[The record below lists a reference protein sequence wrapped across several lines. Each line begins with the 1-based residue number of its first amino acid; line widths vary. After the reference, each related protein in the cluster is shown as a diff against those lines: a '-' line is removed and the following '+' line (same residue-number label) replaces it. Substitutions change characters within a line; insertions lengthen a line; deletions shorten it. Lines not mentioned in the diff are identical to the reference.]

1 MRSTFSRSFYPFVI
15 ILLAALIFVGIF
27 FLNLA
32 ERVLEQQT
40 VRQLKNNCT
49 VISQLAESY
58 LAAEDPED
66 RDFYINLSVAAQT
79 AQADAVICDAEG
91 VLRVCSHAPFGC
103 EHQGL
108 VITDA
113 AFLQKLEQ
121 EEFLVST
128 GLVEGLYQEARFV
141 VATAVRGS
149 QTDARQGIV
158 IVSIPIT
165 RSMLAL
171 TRLQEH
177 YLMVSVTAIL
187 IAVVLLILFVR
198 KNNIPLR
205 DMAKAATAFG
215 HGDLQ
220 VRTQVPESAPVEIRE
235 LSLAFNNM
243 AQSLEKS
250 ELQRREFVANISHEL
265 KTPMTT
271 ISGYVDG
278 ILDGTIPQDQQ
289 EKYLKIVSEETKRLS
304 RLVRSMLDISRDQEI
319 PEETKT
325 KFDLTECIGQVLVS
339 FEPKIT
345 GKKLDVRVE
354 LPRYPVYT
362 LASWDHITQVIYNL
376 LDNAVK
382 FCPEGGLLQVK
393 VTTGG
398 NKIYC
403 SLANSGETIPA
414 EELPLLF
421 ERFHKVDKSRNRQEG
436 WGLGLYIVK
445 TIICGHGEDISVTS
459 KDGMT
464 EFTFTLPLS
473 N

>member
-1 MRSTFSRSFYPFVI
+1 MKSTFSRSFYPFVI
-15 ILLAALIFVGIF
+15 ILLAVLILVGIF
-27 FLNLA
+27 FLNMA

-40 VRQLKNNCT
+40 VTQLKNNCT
-49 VISQLAESY
+49 VISELAASY
-58 LAAEDPED
+58 LEAEDPED
-66 RDFYINLSVAAQT
+66 RDFYINLAVAART
-79 AQADAVICDAEG
+79 SQADAVICDKDG

-108 VITDA
+108 VITDT

-121 EEFLVST
+121 EDFIVST

-141 VATAVRGS
+141 VAAPVRDSETG
-149 QTDARQGIV
+149 TRQGIV
-158 IVSIPIT
+158 IVSIPIS
-165 RSMLAL
+165 RGLLAL
-171 TRLQEH
+171 ERLQDH

-220 VRTQVPESAPVEIRE
+220 VRTQVPDSAPEEIRE

-250 ELQRREFVANISHEL
+250 ELQRREFVANVSHEL

-278 ILDGTIPQDQQ
+278 ILDGTIPKDQQ
-289 EKYLKIVSEETKRLS
+289 DKYLMIVSDETKRLS
-304 RLVRSMLDISRDQEI
+304 RLVKSMLDISRNQEI
-319 PEETKT
+319 PEEAKT
-325 KFDLTECIGQVLVS
+325 KFELTECIGQVLVS

-345 GKKLDVRVE
+345 GKHLDVRVE
-354 LPRYPVYT
+354 FPRHPAYT

-382 FCPEGGLLQVK
+382 FTPDGGLLQVT
-393 VTTGG
+393 VTVGD
-398 NKIYC
+398 NKLYC
-403 SLANSGETIPA
+403 SIANSGETIPA
-414 EELPLLF
+414 EELPMLF
-421 ERFHKVDKSRNRQEG
+421 DRFHKVDKSRHGQEG

-445 TIICGHGEDISVTS
+445 TIVCGHGEDISVTS